1 MQTIYNH
8 IYITIVFSEQTM
20 AHTSLIELNFVL
32 KDVPIYRTGM
42 HQIPFENLTFFLI
55 IKCQRFINRLQLCFQ
70 MSSRTKQLCGNVR
83 HTHLIKLQLVFKE
96 MSTCRAKIHQRA
108 TAHHS
113 VFCYEE
119 LVEIKADS
127 FLG

>member
-1 MQTIYNH
+1 
-8 IYITIVFSEQTM
+8 M

-32 KDVPIYRTGM
+32 KDIPIYGTGM
-42 HQIPFENLTFFLI
+42 RQIPFDNLTFFLI
-55 IKCQRFINRLQLCFQ
+55 IMFQRYINRLQLCFQ
-70 MSSRTKQLCGNVR
+70 MSSRTIQLRGNVR
-83 HTHLIKLQLVFKE
+83 HTHLIKLQFVFRE
-96 MSTCRAKIHQRA
+96 MSTCRAEIHQRA
-108 TAHHS
+108 TAHRG